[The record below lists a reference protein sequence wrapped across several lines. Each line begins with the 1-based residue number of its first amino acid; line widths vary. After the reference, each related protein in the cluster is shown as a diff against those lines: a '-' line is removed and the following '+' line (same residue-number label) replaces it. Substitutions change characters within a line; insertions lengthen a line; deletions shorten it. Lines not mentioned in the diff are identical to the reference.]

1 MGLNEWL
8 ELKRGKLS
16 AIFQKIIMIVRI
28 CLFIHQKMIISILDL
43 SSYLLEMLLIPHVH
57 YTVKSTVSILVVIG
71 K

>member
-43 SSYLLEMLLIPHVH
+43 SSYLLEKLLI
-57 YTVKSTVSILVVIG
+57 STRTLLSQEDCKHIG
-71 K
+71 CY